1 MELIKIILFFIS
13 LNALEGFENS
23 KKTTPIKPL
32 PVELSA
38 YDGEQSI
45 LLSWSKPKI
54 ELQFVNLFFK
64 KFGQKEFILLA
75 KVEPENTKYLDS
87 HCDPGER
94 YFYKLEFIDVKG
106 EKYIA
111 NNIMPPFANCLE
123 AETELHN
130 IRNFNA
136 LEDIV
141 FSHITK
147 KLNGILSSAELSLF
161 IDLLDKVNYQSTNN
175 WIEAFPLK
183 YLETMSPSI
192 SMIDDMISDPSFE
205 IEIFSY
211 EKKHRNLLYLDPES
225 WNGMVEDI
233 ISQIRFDWNILHEQY
248 YSAFE
253 VLNTTSP
260 LRIISS
266 QLDENQNQLLQIQS
280 FHPRAMENKD
290 VYILSEEEYIDITER
305 KKNDMDYFFMT
316 VPSHWNYAEL
326 RIKDKLIQR
335 VPILKNKSIIYTL
348 ENDLIPLEGNT
359 LDYQNSPNIRIQA
372 DKSSLWINEII
383 WSPNDLGVEIE
394 ISGTPKSVCHYTV
407 SDKERILWRFSY
419 NRILDHDIIVDT
431 SFFFQEDVILPISI
445 SLNEVEESYSK
456 VIEYILL
463 DTVAFSIARSPD
475 GGKWVQSDNY
485 TIGSKNNVSE
495 SYYKDDLLP
504 ELFVI
509 YQNYPNPFNSQTK
522 ISFDLL
528 EDAILNLYITDAK
541 GRVHDKL
548 IDNEL
553 FRKGSYNYIWD
564 GKDRAT
570 GIYFTT
576 LHATVNEAPPVIVSR
591 KMIYLK

>member
-1 MELIKIILFFIS
+1 MELIKIILFFIY
-13 LNALEGFENS
+13 LNALVGFENS
-23 KKTTPIKPL
+23 KKTLHMKPL

-54 ELQFVNLFFK
+54 ELEIVNLFFK
-64 KFGQKEFILLA
+64 KFGQKEFVLLA
-75 KVEPENTKYLDS
+75 KVKPENTKYLDS

-94 YFYKLEFIDVKG
+94 YFYKLEFIDTKG

-123 AETELHN
+123 AKTDLSHL
-130 IRNFNA
+130 RNFNT

-141 FSHITK
+141 FSHISK
-147 KLNGILSSAELSLF
+147 KLSGRLSNEQLSLF
-161 IDLLDKVNYQSTNN
+161 IDLLARVDYDTPNN

-183 YLETMSPSI
+183 YLETMRPSI
-192 SMIDDMISDPSFE
+192 SIIDDIISDPSFA
-205 IEIFSY
+205 IEISSY
-211 EKKHRNLLYLDPES
+211 ENKYRNRLYLDPKS
-225 WNGMVEDI
+225 WNSVAEDV
-233 ISQIRFDWNILHEQY
+233 ISKIRFDWNILYGQY
-248 YSAFE
+248 SKAFE
-253 VLNTTSP
+253 ILKTIAP
-260 LRIISS
+260 LRIIST
-266 QLDENQNQLLQIQS
+266 QLDSNQNQLMQIQS
-280 FHPRAMENKD
+280 FHPRTMENKD
-290 VYILSEEEYIDITER
+290 VYILSNGEYIDITER
-305 KKNDMDYFFMT
+305 KKNDVDHFFIT
-316 VPSHWNYAEL
+316 VPSHWNHVEL
-326 RIKDKLIQR
+326 RIEDKLIQR

-348 ENDLIPLEGNT
+348 ESDVIPNSGNT
-359 LDYQNSPNIRIQA
+359 FDYQGSPNIRVQA

-383 WSPNDLGVEIE
+383 WSPNDYGVEIE
-394 ISGTPKSVCHYTV
+394 ISGAPKSGYRYIV
-407 SDKERILWRFSY
+407 SNEKKIIWTINDIP
-419 NRILDHDIIVDT
+419 ILDQDIIIDT
-431 SFFFQEDVILPISI
+431 SFFFQEDVTIPILI
-445 SLNEVEESYSK
+445 SLNEVEDSFSK
-456 VIEYILL
+456 VLEYVLL
-463 DTVAFSIARSPD
+463 DTVAFSIARLPD

-485 TIGSKNNVSE
+485 TIGSKNHVTE
-495 SYYKDDLLP
+495 SYYKDDILP

-548 IDNEL
+548 IDNES
-553 FRKGSYNYIWD
+553 FRKGTYNYIWD

-570 GIYFTT
+570 GIYFAT

>member
-54 ELQFVNLFFK
+54 ELQIVNLFFK

-75 KVEPENTKYLDS
+75 KVEPENTKYLDY

-111 NNIMPPFANCLE
+111 NNIMPPFANCLD

-147 KLNGILSSAELSLF
+147 KLNGILSNAELSLF
-161 IDLLDKVNYQSTNN
+161 IDLLDKVDYQSTNN

-183 YLETMSPSI
+183 YLETMSLSI

-205 IEIFSY
+205 IEISSY

-225 WNGMVEDI
+225 WNAMAEDI
-233 ISQIRFDWNILHEQY
+233 ISQIRFDWKILREQY

-253 VLNTTSP
+253 VLNTTAP

-522 ISFDLL
+522 NFIRP
-528 EDAILNLYITDAK
+528 A
-541 GRVHDKL
+541 
-548 IDNEL
+548 
-553 FRKGSYNYIWD
+553 
-564 GKDRAT
+564 
-570 GIYFTT
+570 
-576 LHATVNEAPPVIVSR
+576 
-591 KMIYLK
+591 